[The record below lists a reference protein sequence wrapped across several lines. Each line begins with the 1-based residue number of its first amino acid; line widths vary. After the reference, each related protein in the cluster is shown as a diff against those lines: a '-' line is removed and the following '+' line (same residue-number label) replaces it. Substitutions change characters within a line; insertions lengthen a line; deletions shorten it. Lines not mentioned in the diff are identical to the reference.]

1 MAEIR
6 TPAAP
11 REVGLYCPAADDWA
25 GLRDIRLRSIANFPL
40 GFFESFAAAL
50 ALTEEDWRQRGA
62 RNAEPTSYQV
72 VARTPLE
79 QQWVGTMAA
88 FVSTGPPSY
97 QQGYQPEA
105 PTIVG
110 PARANLVGVWVDPT
124 YRGRTGV
131 AAQLLGAVRAW
142 AITEHQLDTLYL
154 HVHESNH
161 RAIRFY
167 EKSGA
172 VATGEYID
180 DPRRPAERHLE
191 MMMATAR

>member
-11 REVGLYCPAADDWA
+11 REVGLYRPLADDWA

-50 ALTEEDWRQRGA
+50 ALTETDWRARGA
-62 RNAEPTSYQV
+62 RNAEPGSFQV
-72 VARTPLE
+72 VARTTDE
-79 QQWVGTMAA
+79 QWVGTMAA
-88 FVSTGPPSY
+88 FVSSGPPSY
-97 QQGYQPEA
+97 EPGELP
-105 PTIVG
+105 VG
-110 PARANLVGVWVDPT
+110 GPVRANLVGVWVDPS

-131 AAQLLGAVRAW
+131 AAQLLRAVRTW
-142 AITEHQLDTLYL
+142 VIDEHHLDQVYL

-167 EKSGA
+167 EKNGA
-172 VATGEYID
+172 RPSGEYIA
-180 DPRRPAERHLE
+180 DPRRSSERHVE
-191 MMMATAR
+191 MVMAAAC

>member
-11 REVGLYCPAADDWA
+11 REVGLYCPTADDWA

-62 RNAEPTSYQV
+62 RNTEPTSYQV
-72 VARTPLE
+72 VARTPHE

-88 FVSTGPPSY
+88 FVSTGAPSY
-97 QQGYQPEA
+97 QPGTPVA
-105 PTIVG
+105 DG
-110 PARANLVGVWVDPT
+110 PPRANLVGVWVDPT
-124 YRGRTGV
+124 FRGRTGV
-131 AAQLLGAVRAW
+131 AARLLGAVCAW
-142 AITEHQLDTLYL
+142 VTAEHQLDALYL

-167 EKSGA
+167 EKNGA
-172 VATGEYID
+172 VATGDYID
-180 DPRRPAERHLE
+180 DPRRPSERHIE
-191 MMMATAR
+191 MVLASAR

>member
-11 REVGLYCPAADDWA
+11 REVELYRPLADDWA

-50 ALTEEDWRQRGA
+50 ALTETDWRKRGA
-62 RNAEPTSYQV
+62 RNAEPTSVQV
-72 VARTPLE
+72 VARTPGE
-79 QQWVGTMAA
+79 QWVGTMSA

-97 QQGYQPEA
+97 QPDALPTAAPE
-105 PTIVG
+105 
-110 PARANLVGVWVDPT
+110 RANLVGVWVDPSF
-124 YRGRTGV
+124 RGRTGV
-131 AAQLLGAVRAW
+131 ATRLLDAVREW
-142 AITEHQLDTLYL
+142 VTTEQQLDRLYL

-167 EKSGA
+167 EKNGA
-172 VATGEYID
+172 VATGEHIP
-180 DPRRPAERHLE
+180 DPRRATERHLE
-191 MMMATAR
+191 MVLGTAR